1 MNTGIL
7 KVLDV
12 NGLSYLYTK
21 LKNNID
27 DFQSASKATLDAS
40 ANAANTAADRANA
53 IISNANDTYATK
65 DELATA
71 INGVT
76 SFEFSIVESLPSEG
90 SKGVIYLI
98 ENTTGN
104 LSGDQNVYDEYI
116 WVGTKYEHIGTTDI
130 DFSKYLTKDDAADTY
145 LKKADAATDYAPK
158 GDFETVKTKVEGII
172 TNGATKLATARTIT
186 LAGSVTG
193 SAMFDGSGDITINTQ
208 VQYGT
213 EAPQTLPQGVLY
225 CVVES

>member
-40 ANAANTAADRANA
+40 ANAANTAAERANA
-53 IISNANDTYATK
+53 IVSNANDTYATK

-76 SFEFSIVESLPSEG
+76 SFEFSVVETLPSEG

-98 ENTTGN
+98 ENTTGS
-104 LSGDQNVYDEYI
+104 LSGGQNVYDEYI
-116 WVGTKYEHIGTTDI
+116 WIGTKYEKIGTTDI

-145 LKKADAATDYAPK
+145 LKKTDAATDYAPK
-158 GDFETVKTKVEGII
+158 GEFETVKTKVEGII

-193 SAMFDGSGDITINTQ
+193 SAAFDGSGDITINTQ

-213 EAPQTLPQGVLY
+213 EAPQSLPQGVLY